1 MSMTKETLTLKS
13 KSAKGLTT
21 PSISAEAA
29 TTVTAGKE
37 PNRGNAKPP
46 SAVTSLLES
55 AIIHSVNVFI
65 QLRQGVGYRGL
76 PTKLDKGWLTL
87 EDADI
92 LGTKQNIHVGQLL
105 IQVRDGSYIAHIHT
119 TEGQSPSNSFKAA
132 LGELK

>member
-13 KSAKGLTT
+13 KSTRDSTATSTL
-21 PSISAEAA
+21 AEPP

-37 PNRGNAKPP
+37 PNKGNAKPP
-46 SAVTSLLES
+46 SAVTRLLEF
-55 AIIHSVNVFI
+55 AIINSVYVFI

-92 LGTKQNIHVGQLL
+92 LGTKQYMHVGQLL
-105 IQVRDGSYIAHIHT
+105 MQVRDGSYIAHIHT
-119 TEGQSPSNSFKAA
+119 TEGRGPSKSFEAA

>member
-46 SAVTSLLES
+46 SAVTRLLEF
-55 AIIHSVNVFI
+55 AIINSVNVFI
-65 QLRQGVGYRGL
+65 QSRQGTGYRGL

-87 EDADI
+87 DDADI
-92 LGTKQNIHVGQLL
+92 LGTKQNMHVGQLL

>member
-1 MSMTKETLTLKS
+1 MTKETLTLKS
-13 KSAKGLTT
+13 KSTRDSTATSTL
-21 PSISAEAA
+21 AEPP

-37 PNRGNAKPP
+37 PNKGNAKPP
-46 SAVTSLLES
+46 SAVTRLLEF
-55 AIIHSVNVFI
+55 AIINSVYVFI

-92 LGTKQNIHVGQLL
+92 LGTKQYMHVGQLL
-105 IQVRDGSYIAHIHT
+105 MQVRDGSYIAHIHT
-119 TEGQSPSNSFKAA
+119 TEGRGPSKSFEAA

>member
-37 PNRGNAKPP
+37 PNRSNAKPP

-55 AIIHSVNVFI
+55 AIINSVNVFI
-65 QLRQGVGYRGL
+65 QLRQGAGYRGL

-87 EDADI
+87 DDADI
-92 LGTKQNIHVGQLL
+92 LGTKQNMHVGQLL
-105 IQVRDGSYIAHIHT
+105 IQVRDGSYIAHIHA
-119 TEGQSPSNSFKAA
+119 TEGRSPSNSFEAA

>member
-13 KSAKGLTT
+13 KSTRDSTAPPTL
-21 PSISAEAA
+21 AEAA

-46 SAVTSLLES
+46 SAVTRLLEF
-55 AIIHSVNVFI
+55 AIINSVNVFI
-65 QLRQGVGYRGL
+65 QLRQGTGYRGL

-87 EDADI
+87 DDADI
-92 LGTKQNIHVGQLL
+92 LGTKQNMHVGQLL

>member
-1 MSMTKETLTLKS
+1 MTKETLTLKS

-21 PSISAEAA
+21 PSITAEAA

-46 SAVTSLLES
+46 SAVTRLLEF
-55 AIIHSVNVFI
+55 AIINSVYVFI

-92 LGTKQNIHVGQLL
+92 LGTKQNMHVGQLL
-105 IQVRDGSYIAHIHT
+105 MQVRDGSYIAHIHT
-119 TEGQSPSNSFKAA
+119 TEGRGPSKSFEAA

>member
-1 MSMTKETLTLKS
+1 MTKETLTLKS

-21 PSISAEAA
+21 PSITAEAA

-46 SAVTSLLES
+46 SAVTRLLEF
-55 AIIHSVNVFI
+55 AIINSVYVFS

-76 PTKLDKGWLTL
+76 PTKLDGAWLTL

-92 LGTKQNIHVGQLL
+92 FGTKKSMHVTELL
-105 IQVRDGSYIAHIHT
+105 IQVKHGSYIAHIHT
-119 TEGQSPSNSFKAA
+119 SESQGQFQYLDDA
-132 LGELK
+132 LGVLK

>member
-13 KSAKGLTT
+13 KSTRDSTA
-21 PSISAEAA
+21 PSTLAVAA

-37 PNRGNAKPP
+37 PNKGNAKPP
-46 SAVTSLLES
+46 SAVTRLLEF
-55 AIIHSVNVFI
+55 AIINSVSVFI

-76 PTKLDKGWLTL
+76 PTKLDKDWLTL

-92 LGTKQNIHVGQLL
+92 LGTKQNMHVDQLL
-105 IQVRDGSYIAHIHT
+105 MQVRDGSYIAHIHT
-119 TEGQSPSNSFKAA
+119 TEGRGPSKSFEAA

>member
-46 SAVTSLLES
+46 SAVTRLLEF
-55 AIIHSVNVFI
+55 AIINSVNVFI
-65 QLRQGVGYRGL
+65 QLRQGTGYRGL
-76 PTKLDKGWLTL
+76 PIKLDKGWLTL
-87 EDADI
+87 DDADI
-92 LGTKQNIHVGQLL
+92 LGTKQNMHVGQLL